1 MLSRSYG
8 ICFTNRKMQ
17 GINKLN
23 LCIQIRV
30 DVSHNVGGFFN
41 LAVAHFSGLTN
52 QKSSFYMTLAIIL
65 FFPGV

>member
-1 MLSRSYG
+1 MFSSTMKDLR
-8 ICFTNRKMQ
+8 NVKW
-17 GINKLN
+17 NN
-23 LCIQIRV
+23 IRV